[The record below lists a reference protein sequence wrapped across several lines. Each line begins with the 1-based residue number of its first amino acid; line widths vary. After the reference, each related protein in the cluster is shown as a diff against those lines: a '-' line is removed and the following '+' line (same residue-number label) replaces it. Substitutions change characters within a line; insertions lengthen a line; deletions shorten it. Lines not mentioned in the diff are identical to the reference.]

1 MRFAPVTP
9 WFVSLHPVECASV
22 ARALVVCDEIIVMKD
37 GHKVTQV
44 ARADYD
50 KPSSE
55 RYDECLKQ
63 AVPELRQGWL
73 EEHESLPADVLRA
86 E

>member
-1 MRFAPVTP
+1 
-9 WFVSLHPVECASV
+9 
-22 ARALVVCDEIIVMKD
+22 MKD